1 MAAKKAP
8 TNALPLMMDN
18 DQTPS
23 ATITYANEV
32 VAIIAG
38 LAAAEVEG
46 IAGMCNISQNI
57 LNKNRNVTR
66 GVKVEIGT
74 EEVAVDLYVIVEYG
88 TPIQRAAMDAQE
100 SVRKAIES
108 MTGLH
113 VVRVDVHVQSVSFE
127 KENKALQAGAASAAL
142 EAGVIDREEEMH
154 VPEKPAK
161 PAELKKDIPAEKPAK
176 PTELKK
182 DMPVEKPE
190 KKEPEKK
197 PEPKAKEAPEPKTE
211 KASQTSSKEA
221 ETAEAGDTT
230 PEKQEEKPAVAVKKK
245 APRTRKETPVETK
258 EKDEASTE
266 P

>member
-8 TNALPLMMDN
+8 SSALPLMMDN

-38 LAAAEVEG
+38 LAANEVEG
-46 IAGMCNISQNI
+46 IAGMCNISSNI

-127 KENKALQAGAASAAL
+127 QENKALQAGAASAAL
-142 EAGVIDREEEMH
+142 EAGGIDPEEEE
-154 VPEKPAK
+154 PSPA
-161 PAELKKDIPAEKPAK
+161 
-176 PTELKK
+176 
-182 DMPVEKPE
+182 
-190 KKEPEKK
+190 
-197 PEPKAKEAPEPKTE
+197 PKAPAPKEEA
-211 KASQTSSKEA
+211 KAESKA
-221 ETAEAGDTT
+221 
-230 PEKQEEKPAVAVKKK
+230 EEKPAAQDAPAGAKARKPAPKKK
-245 APRTRKETPVETK
+245 AAHSPKETA
-258 EKDEASTE
+258 DEVKKADESSAAE
-266 P
+266 

>member
-38 LAAAEVEG
+38 LAANEVEG
-46 IAGMCNISQNI
+46 IAGMCNISSNI

-142 EAGVIDREEEMH
+142 EAGVIDRDDEQEEKLTDKPQTT
-154 VPEKPAK
+154 PEPVKPADIK
-161 PAELKKDIPAEKPAK
+161 KENPVNTAENKNPPAEK
-176 PTELKK
+176 E
-182 DMPVEKPE
+182 PVAE
-190 KKEPEKK
+190 KKESAEA
-197 PEPKAKEAPEPKTE
+197 EPADAKEEKTSPAPRKKTPRSKKEPTP
-211 KASQTSSKEA
+211 EA
-221 ETAEAGDTT
+221 ENPDKISME
-230 PEKQEEKPAVAVKKK
+230 
-245 APRTRKETPVETK
+245 
-258 EKDEASTE
+258 
-266 P
+266 